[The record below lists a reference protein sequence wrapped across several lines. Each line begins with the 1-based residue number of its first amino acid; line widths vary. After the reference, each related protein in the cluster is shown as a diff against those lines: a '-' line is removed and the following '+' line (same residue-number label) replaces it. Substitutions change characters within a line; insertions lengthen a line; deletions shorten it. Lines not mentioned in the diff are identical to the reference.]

1 MHKQK
6 TLEVGDRIE
15 LFGGYDY
22 DPLFLKNPPS
32 DKRTGTVINFI
43 TGQNKS
49 KAAVVKLDNKIT
61 GKNLTGEI
69 AVLELRY
76 ADQTWNDPSPVHIE
90 LCDFMPDDKSWK
102 DRRQGE
108 WVEAAATLRIID

>member
-1 MHKQK
+1 MQKQK
-6 TLEVGDRIE
+6 TLEISDRIE

-22 DPLFLKNPPS
+22 DPLFLKDPPA

-43 TGQNKS
+43 AGQNKS
-49 KAAVVKLDNKIT
+49 KATVVRLDDRIKGNNIS
-61 GKNLTGEI
+61 GDI

-76 ADQTWNDPSPVHIE
+76 GDQTWSDPSPVHIE
-90 LCDFMPDDKSWK
+90 LCDFVPEDKPWK

-108 WVEAAATLRIID
+108 WIEAAATLRIIE